1 MAPSHTDDSSDEEPD
16 APPAKP
22 RRSRDDLSANE
33 VLPSRTRDAANRQ
46 PSRKQA
52 SQGKLRAPYKTLL
65 TAIPTD
71 KENMESAE
79 QQLAKLQKQVARMK
93 KQAKQREKAAK
104 GAAPL
109 DDDELESEERS
120 DNEGVV
126 SFASAITP
134 LWRLPPPPPRP
145 TTILR
150 KTKQGDKPAAAKI
163 SARAF
168 LRLAE
173 STEQDRNLD
182 EEEPRPENDPS
193 KDLDIGMDVDSDDQR
208 SRARSLERRPSV
220 SADQAHSCHRS
231 GSRSGRRSSPVRPA
245 SPHSHSDGRTP
256 RGRSPALDVTSHKR
270 SRPTPNSPP
279 PPAKRSKAPEAKFRE
294 GFLLTNAKAKAS
306 DYKDVVR
313 AVLLRAMA
321 DYTAHILAIDAFP
334 DVGLQM
340 KWAKECWKA
349 SCRVS
354 GERYALSE
362 RMAKLITKRGSQI
375 RGKTLEAF
383 RSLFASHYG
392 FVRSSGSAAIKSNK
406 ALSDKLL
413 ADAAF
418 HYKDIDQRKG
428 YASNRILSDVRYL
441 TTFKDKDALGAIFR
455 SYFDPIA
462 LPNIALDFAV
472 VRLTSFSIAVTD

>member
-1 MAPSHTDDSSDEEPD
+1 MFSPLLLLLMQPTGPNWGRDSTFSFLALMPSGSSMARVQLPTTRFFAFQIQCPRPRVPHQTTSLFVDVIVRSFFLSPIMAPSHTDDSSDEEPD

-279 PPAKRSKAPEAKFRE
+279 RLQS
-294 GFLLTNAKAKAS
+294 
-306 DYKDVVR
+306 
-313 AVLLRAMA
+313 VLR
-321 DYTAHILAIDAFP
+321 P
-334 DVGLQM
+334 
-340 KWAKECWKA
+340 
-349 SCRVS
+349 
-354 GERYALSE
+354 
-362 RMAKLITKRGSQI
+362 
-375 RGKTLEAF
+375 
-383 RSLFASHYG
+383 
-392 FVRSSGSAAIKSNK
+392 
-406 ALSDKLL
+406 
-413 ADAAF
+413 
-418 HYKDIDQRKG
+418 
-428 YASNRILSDVRYL
+428 
-441 TTFKDKDALGAIFR
+441 
-455 SYFDPIA
+455 
-462 LPNIALDFAV
+462 
-472 VRLTSFSIAVTD
+472 